1 MGLWDGIK
9 KQLRSVIQWE
19 NADPGC
25 LFIRWTDNGD
35 EIKNA
40 SKLIVGPGQG
50 CIFVYEG
57 KVIAHHEKEG
67 LYELRTAN
75 IPFWTTV
82 TKFMQAFQSEHKVG
96 IYFYKKTEVLDQK
109 WGTASTIKYN
119 DPKYNFPVGLKAYGN
134 FSFKISD
141 PAGFFVN
148 VLGAAP
154 EYHVDTARQ
163 AFVGRIGQPLRDYFA
178 EGKFGYEDIDANL
191 NEISEGVKGRLNETL
206 NKLGFAMTDF
216 RIEGTN
222 FDDETNKRINRISD
236 AKAEAHAATA
246 VGLNY
251 AQMQQLEAMREA
263 ARNEGGVAGLGV
275 GMGAGMGLGQIM
287 TQNMGG
293 VGQQPGQQQGQTA
306 TAAPA
311 GVDPVGKLKK
321 LKEMLEGQLISQDEF
336 DKKKA
341 EILATM

>member
-19 NADPGC
+19 NPDPGC
-25 LFIRWTDNGD
+25 LFIRWTENGD

-57 KVIAHHEKEG
+57 KVIAHHANEG
-67 LYELRTAN
+67 LYDLKTAN
-75 IPFWTTV
+75 IPFWTTI

-96 IYFYKKTEVLDQK
+96 IFFYKKTEILDQK
-109 WGTASTIKYN
+109 WGTAATIKYN

-134 FSFKISD
+134 FSFKIAD

-148 VLGAAP
+148 VLGTAA
-154 EYHVDTARQ
+154 EYHVDSARQ
-163 AFVGRIGQPLRDYFA
+163 TFVGRITQPLRDFFA
-178 EGKFGYEDIDANL
+178 ESKFGYEDIDANL
-191 NEISEGVKGRLNETL
+191 DEISEGVKGRLNEALGT
-206 NKLGFAMTDF
+206 LGFSMTDF

-222 FDDETNKRINRISD
+222 FDDDTNKRINRISD

-275 GMGAGMGLGQIM
+275 GMGAGMGLGHMM
-287 TQNMGG
+287 TQNMSGG
-293 VGQQPGQQQGQTA
+293 MGQQPA

-311 GVDPVGKLKK
+311 AAPAADPVAKLKK
-321 LKEMLEGQLISQDEF
+321 LKEMLEGQLISQDEY